1 MAAKTLLEIPE
12 AFEQYRPLIE
22 GTVKP
27 VVLVDT
33 EIRKTS
39 LFQSK
44 FAGDPYFPL
53 AMEYPK
59 NTKGQPLKLLAQIN
73 FAEVPK
79 HLPHFPEEGIL
90 QFYID
95 GYDDVLGM
103 DFDNGQNQEGFR
115 VIFHEQIT
123 QDEAQLIQDFSFVEI
138 DDEELYF
145 PVERE
150 MALSFKA
157 DVEPMSIDDFR
168 SNDMYASILTA
179 LKNDEALEDGFY
191 DAMTGDGHK
200 IGGYPFFTQEDPRA
214 YGDYTDSIIMLLQI
228 DSIGDNILWGDC
240 GVGNFFIT
248 EEELINKDFSKVLYN
263 WDCH

>member
-1 MAAKTLLEIPE
+1 MAAKTLLELPE

-22 GTVKP
+22 GTMKP
-27 VVLVDT
+27 VVMVNT
-33 EIRKTS
+33 EISKTT

-53 AMEYPK
+53 GMEYPK
-59 NTKGQPLKLLAQIN
+59 NMKGQPLKLLAQIN
-73 FAEVPK
+73 FAEVPM
-79 HLPHFPEEGIL
+79 HLPNFPEEGIL

-115 VIFHEQIT
+115 VIFYEQVM
-123 QDEAQLIQDFSFVEI
+123 QDEAQLIQDFSFIEI

-150 MALSFKA
+150 MALSFTTG
-157 DVEPMSIDDFR
+157 VEPMSIDDFR
-168 SNDMYASILTA
+168 SNDKYASILTA
-179 LKNDEALEDGFY
+179 LEDDEALEDSFY

-214 YGDYTDSIIMLLQI
+214 YGDYKDSIIMLLQI
-228 DSIGDNILWGDC
+228 DSVGDNILWGDC

-248 EEELINKDFSKVLYN
+248 EEELMNKDFSKVLYN